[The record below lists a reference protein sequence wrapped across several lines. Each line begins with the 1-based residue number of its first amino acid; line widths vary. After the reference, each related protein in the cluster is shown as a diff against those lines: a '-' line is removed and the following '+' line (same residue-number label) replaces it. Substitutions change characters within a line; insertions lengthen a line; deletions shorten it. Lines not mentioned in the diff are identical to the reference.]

1 MKINK
6 KQETRN
12 KRQEID
18 IDYVAKLANLDLS
31 GEEKKVFGKQ
41 LPQILGYINQIKQV
55 KTPSTGLRFSVAT
68 TQSVMRED
76 KVGKSLSQKETL
88 SNATSTKNGQFA
100 TKGIFENED
109 I

>member
-31 GEEKKVFGKQ
+31 GEEKKVFGKP
-41 LPQILGYINQIKQV
+41 L
-55 KTPSTGLRFSVAT
+55 F
-68 TQSVMRED
+68 
-76 KVGKSLSQKETL
+76 
-88 SNATSTKNGQFA
+88 
-100 TKGIFENED
+100 
-109 I
+109 